1 MGDPRYIHRVLKIEA
16 DTEEERQMGRAH
28 VAASMADVLA
38 HVTEGALIKKAQPH
52 PALYEWEKFQRRHIT
67 QHMRKPQN
75 MRLSEAERLMGGKI
89 DRLSLQLCDVVQ
101 AWFALVQYRQ
111 SKAYRQHQ
119 EKKRQLERQAKLEHR
134 RQRER
139 ERMQGVAPRVQTK
152 KQVVHEEV
160 ERCEKCHKR
169 PAVRDHLCGPC
180 LDWERAKLGRG

>member
-1 MGDPRYIHRVLKIEA
+1 MSDPRYIHRVLKIEA

-28 VAASMADVLA
+28 VAASMADVLR
-38 HVTEGALIKKAQPH
+38 HVIEDALIKNVQPH
-52 PALYEWEKFQRRHIT
+52 PALKEWERFQRAHIT

-75 MRLSEAERLMGGKI
+75 ARLSELERHTGARI
-89 DRLSLQLCDVVQ
+89 DRLALELCNVVQ

-119 EKKRQLERQAKLEHR
+119 EKKRQLERQAKLERR